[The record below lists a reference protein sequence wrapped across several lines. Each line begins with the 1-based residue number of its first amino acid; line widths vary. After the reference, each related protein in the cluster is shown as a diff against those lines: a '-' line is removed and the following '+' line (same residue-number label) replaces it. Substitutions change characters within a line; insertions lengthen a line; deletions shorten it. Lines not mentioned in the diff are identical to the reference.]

1 MLDVLKDTGF
11 PVSLLVNSEIYN
23 HCPEL
28 PAAYVE
34 QLRRH
39 GKSCEIV
46 GHGCSNA
53 EKQVTLALVAC
64 IQHSFIH
71 FMCFGLRSEV
81 CRVTCMKI
89 KRGSG
94 F

>member
-11 PVSLLVNSEIYN
+11 PVSLLINSEVYN

-28 PAAYVE
+28 PAAYCE
-34 QLRRH
+34 QLRGH

-53 EKQVTLALVAC
+53 EKQVTLALVAASNTALFSLTC
-64 IQHSFIH
+64 CDL
-71 FMCFGLRSEV
+71 MRKV
-81 CRVTCMKI
+81 CRVTWMKT

>member
-1 MLDVLKDTGF
+1 MLDVLKNTGF

-28 PAAYVE
+28 PAAYCAK
-34 QLRRH
+34 LRMH

-53 EKQVTLALVAC
+53 EKQVTPALVAC
-64 IQHSFIH
+64 IQHSF
-71 FMCFGLRSEV
+71 MQLTCCDLMSKV
-81 CRVTCMKI
+81 CRVTCMKT